1 MTPRYTKGATL
12 AVTLIILFVITL
24 LGVSA
29 IKITQM
35 QEKMSSNLQDK
46 ELSFAAAETALTEGE
61 QWVMGLP
68 TQPNTEVSCASLP
81 CARVVYQDVIME
93 AQDTSWWNANAAA
106 YPNNLQN
113 IKTPPR
119 YIVEFLQF
127 VPDTLEIGNASNSN
141 PGIHYYQVTA
151 RGTGASNDS
160 ISVLQ
165 TTVGRRF

>member
-1 MTPRYTKGATL
+1 MNRPYHTGATL

-61 QWVMGLP
+61 QWVLNLAS
-68 TQPNTEVSCASLP
+68 QPNADASCSSFP
-81 CARVVYQDVIME
+81 CTRVVYQNFILED
-93 AQDTSWWNANAAA
+93 QDSSWWNANSAA

-127 VPDTLEIGNASNSN
+127 VPDTLEIGNASNKN
-141 PGIHYYQVTA
+141 FGVHYYQITA
-151 RGTGASNDS
+151 RGTGSTDDS
-160 ISVLQ
+160 VSVLQ